1 MSRRKALEVLRSEA
15 YLDVRRND
23 EGREERRRWA
33 FFISLLKSKKGGT
46 TMEQKKQF
54 KTILIALLLVGS
66 ILGFG
71 YGMSTAVKPHD
82 PQTASVSTVSETP
95 MVPASF
101 SDLAERIRPGVVNIQ
116 VVKKVKNIGFGFR
129 NFPGN
134 PFGDQNPFGDFFGP
148 FSEGNPPR
156 GFEQRGVGSG
166 FVMSREGYILT
177 NNHVVEDADQI
188 KVKLA
193 NGKEYDAIVIGRDP
207 KTDLALIKIKT
218 SPDLQP
224 LSLGNSDELKV
235 GSWVVA
241 VGSPFGLEQTVTAG
255 IVSAKG
261 RVIGS
266 GPYDNFIQT
275 DASINP
281 GNSGGPL
288 INMKGEVVGINT
300 AIIASGQGIGF
311 AIPINM
317 AKEIVPQLE
326 EKGHVTRGWLGVSI
340 QEVTPELA
348 KSLGLKE
355 KKGALVAQVVSG
367 SPAEKAGIEQGDVIV
382 EFDGKE
388 VTDSRDLSRIAAST
402 AVGKAVTVKVSRDG
416 KVMDRQVKLG
426 EMEEKG
432 VEVSK
437 APSTHK
443 SLGITV
449 QNLTPEIA
457 KGLGLKKE
465 TGVVVTRVEPESA
478 AADAG
483 IQTGDVIQEVN
494 RKPVKNVEDFV
505 QKVEKAKGQENVLLL
520 IQRGQNN
527 LFAAVTP
534 K

>member
-1 MSRRKALEVLRSEA
+1 
-15 YLDVRRND
+15 
-23 EGREERRRWA
+23 
-33 FFISLLKSKKGGT
+33 
-46 TMEQKKQF
+46 
-54 KTILIALLLVGS
+54 
-66 ILGFG
+66 
-71 YGMSTAVKPHD
+71 
-82 PQTASVSTVSETP
+82 
-95 MVPASF
+95 MVPANF
-101 SDLAERIRPGVVNIQ
+101 SDLAEKVRSGVVNVQ

-129 NFPGN
+129 QFGN
-134 PFGDQNPFGDFFGP
+134 PFGEKNPFGDFFGP
-148 FSEGNPPR
+148 FSEGNPPG

-166 FVMSREGYILT
+166 FVMNREGYILT

-193 NGKEYDAIVIGRDP
+193 DGKEYEGKVVGRDP
-207 KTDLALIKIKT
+207 KTDLALIKINA
-218 SPDLQP
+218 SSGLQP
-224 LSLGNSDELKV
+224 LTLGNSDNLKV

-317 AKEIVPQLE
+317 AKEIAPQLQ

-340 QEVTPELA
+340 QEMTPELA
-348 KSLGLKE
+348 KSFGLKE
-355 KKGALVAQVVSG
+355 KKGALVAEVVSG
-367 SPAEKAGIEQGDVIV
+367 GPAEKAGIQQGDVIV

-388 VTDSRDLSRIAAST
+388 VTESKDLPRMVAST
-402 AVGKAVTVKVSRDG
+402 PVGKAVTIKLSRSG
-416 KVMDRQVKLG
+416 KVLDRQVKVG
-426 EMEEKG
+426 EMEEKT
-432 VEVSK
+432 EVVK
-437 APSTHK
+437 THSTKK

-449 QNLTPEIA
+449 QNVTPEIA

-465 TGVVVTRVEPESA
+465 TGVVVTRVEPGSP

-483 IQTGDVIQEVN
+483 IQTGDVIHEVN

-505 QKVEKAKGQENVLLL
+505 QKVEKAKDQDHVLLFL
-520 IQRGQNN
+520 QRGQNN
-527 LFAAVTP
+527 LFAAVMP

>member
-1 MSRRKALEVLRSEA
+1 MEH
-15 YLDVRRND
+15 
-23 EGREERRRWA
+23 
-33 FFISLLKSKKGGT
+33 KKPI
-46 TMEQKKQF
+46 KK
-54 KTILIALLLVGS
+54 ILVALLLVGS
-66 ILGFG
+66 ILGLG
-71 YGMSTAVKPHD
+71 YGMSTAVKPSNS
-82 PQTASVSTVSETP
+82 PTGPASAISETP
-95 MVPASF
+95 MIPANF
-101 SDLAERIRPGVVNIQ
+101 TDLARAVRPGVVNIQ
-116 VVKKVKNIGFGFR
+116 VVKKVKNVGFGSRSF
-129 NFPGN
+129 GG
-134 PFGDQNPFGDFFGP
+134 PFGERNPFGDFFGP
-148 FSEGNPPR
+148 FFKGNPPR
-156 GFEQRGVGSG
+156 SFEQRGVGSG
-166 FVMSREGYILT
+166 FVMNQDGYILT

-193 NGKEYDAIVIGRDP
+193 NEKEYDGKVVGRDP
-207 KTDLALIKIKT
+207 KTDLALVKI
-218 SPDLQP
+218 SGASDLHALQM
-224 LSLGNSDELKV
+224 GNSDNLKV

-266 GPYDNFIQT
+266 GPYDDFIQT

-317 AKEIVPQLE
+317 AKEIVPQLQ

-348 KSLGLKE
+348 KSFSLKE
-355 KKGALVAQVVSG
+355 NKGALVAQVISG
-367 SPAEKAGIEQGDVIV
+367 SPAEKAGIEQGDVLV

-388 VTDSRDLSRIAAST
+388 IADSKDLPRMVAST
-402 AVGKAVTVKVSRDG
+402 PVGKVVTVKLSRNG
-416 KVMDRQVKLG
+416 KVLDRQVKVG
-426 EMEEKG
+426 EMEEK
-432 VEVSK
+432 VEVAKTPSSK
-437 APSTHK
+437 K

-449 QNLTPEIA
+449 QDLTPDIA
-457 KGLGLKKE
+457 KGLGLRKD
-465 TGVVVTRVEPESA
+465 TGVVVTGVEPGSP

-483 IQTGDVIQEVN
+483 IRTGDVIREVN
-494 RKPVKNVEDFV
+494 RKPVKDVQDFI
-505 QKVEKAKGQENVLLL
+505 QKIEKAKDQDNVLLFL
-520 IQRGQNN
+520 QRGQNN

>member
-1 MSRRKALEVLRSEA
+1 
-15 YLDVRRND
+15 
-23 EGREERRRWA
+23 
-33 FFISLLKSKKGGT
+33 
-46 TMEQKKQF
+46 MEQKKQI
-54 KTILIALLLVGS
+54 KTILVALLLVGS

-71 YGMSTAVKPHD
+71 YGVSTAIKHSDTPV
-82 PQTASVSTVSETP
+82 ASASTLSEIP
-95 MVPASF
+95 MVPANF
-101 SDLAERIRPGVVNIQ
+101 SDLAEKVRSGVVNIQ
-116 VVKKVKNIGFGFR
+116 VVKKISNVDFGFR
-129 NFPGN
+129 HFPGN

-148 FSEGNPPR
+148 FSEENPPR
-156 GFEQRGVGSG
+156 GFQQRGVGSG
-166 FVMSREGYILT
+166 FVMNRDGYILT

-193 NGKEYDAIVIGRDP
+193 NGKEYDGKVIGRDP
-207 KTDLALIKIKT
+207 KTDLALIKINA
-218 SPDLQP
+218 SSDLQP
-224 LSLGNSDELKV
+224 LTLGNSDDLKV

-317 AKEIVPQLE
+317 AKEVAPQLQ

-348 KSLGLKE
+348 KSFGLKE

-388 VTDSRDLSRIAAST
+388 VSDSKDLPRIVAS
-402 AVGKAVTVKVSRDG
+402 APVGKAVTIKLSRDG
-416 KVMDRQVKLG
+416 KILDRQVKVG
-426 EMEEKG
+426 ELEEK
-432 VEVSK
+432 VEVAK
-437 APSTHK
+437 ASSSHK
-443 SLGITV
+443 PLGITV
-449 QNLTPEIA
+449 QDLTPEIA
-457 KGLGLKKE
+457 KGLGLKKD
-465 TGVVVTRVEPESA
+465 TGVVVTRVEPGSPA
-478 AADAG
+478 ANAG
-483 IQTGDVIQEVN
+483 IQTGDVIREVD
-494 RKPVKNVEDFV
+494 RKPVKDVEDFV
-505 QKVEKAKGQENVLLL
+505 QKIEKAKDQDNVLLFL
-520 IQRGQNN
+520 QRGQNN

>member
-1 MSRRKALEVLRSEA
+1 
-15 YLDVRRND
+15 
-23 EGREERRRWA
+23 
-33 FFISLLKSKKGGT
+33 
-46 TMEQKKQF
+46 MEQKKHF
-54 KTILIALLLVGS
+54 KKIIVAILMVGALV
-66 ILGFG
+66 GFG
-71 YGMSTAVKPHD
+71 YGASTAVKSS
-82 PQTASVSTVSETP
+82 TAPNSTAVTNSDTP

-101 SDLAERIRPGVVNIQ
+101 SELAEKVRPGVVNIQ
-116 VVKKVKNIGFGFR
+116 VVKKIKNIDFQFR
-129 NFPGN
+129 HFSGT
-134 PFGDQNPFGDFFGP
+134 PFGEKNPFGDFFGP
-148 FSEGNPPR
+148 FSEENPPR

-166 FVMSREGYILT
+166 FVMNRDGYILT

-193 NGKEYDAIVIGRDP
+193 NGKEYDGKIIGRDP
-207 KTDLALIKIKT
+207 KTDLALIKIKA
-218 SPDLQP
+218 SSDLQP
-224 LSLGNSDELKV
+224 LNLGNSDDLKV

-317 AKEIVPQLE
+317 AKEIAPQLQ

-340 QEVTPELA
+340 QEVTPALA
-348 KSLGLKE
+348 KSFDLKE

-367 SPAEKAGIEQGDVIV
+367 SPAEKAGIERGDVIV

-388 VTDSRDLSRIAAST
+388 VTDSKDLPPIVAST
-402 AVGKAVTVKVSRDG
+402 PVGKAVTVKLLRNG
-416 KVMDRQVKLG
+416 KALDRQVKVG
-426 EMEEKG
+426 EMEEK
-432 VEVSK
+432 VEVAKS
-437 APSTHK
+437 PSHK

-457 KGLGLKKE
+457 KGLGLKKD
-465 TGVVVTRVEPESA
+465 TGVVVTRVEPGSP

-483 IQTGDVIQEVN
+483 IQTGDVVQEVN

-505 QKVEKAKGQENVLLL
+505 QKVEKTKGQDNILLL